1 MKKDF
6 YKNYRV
12 LGLNIGYYRKIK
24 DFTQMQLAE
33 KLNID
38 PTHLGR
44 IENAKV
50 GASLDVV
57 FAVADI
63 LDVKVEQLF
72 VDRYN

>member
-1 MKKDF
+1 MKDGLF
-6 YKNYRV
+6 QHYRA
-12 LGLNIGYYRKIK
+12 LGLNIGYYRKIN
-24 DFTQMQLAE
+24 DYTQIQLAE

-57 FAVADI
+57 FMIAEIFGISPD
-63 LDVKVEQLF
+63 KLF
-72 VDRYN
+72 DERY

>member
-1 MKKDF
+1 MNAKF
-6 YKNYRV
+6 QPHYRA
-12 LGLNIGYYRKIK
+12 LGLNIGYYRKIN
-24 DFTQMQLAE
+24 DYTQLQLAE

-57 FAVADI
+57 FAIAEI
-63 LDVKVEQLF
+63 FQISPEKLF
-72 VDRYN
+72 NERY

>member
-1 MKKDF
+1 MNKDF
-6 YKNYRV
+6 QEHYTA
-12 LGLNIGYYRKIK
+12 LGLNIGYYRRINN
-24 DFTQMQLAE
+24 FTQLQLAE

-57 FAVADI
+57 FAI
-63 LDVKVEQLF
+63 SNIFGLSPEKLF
-72 VDRYN
+72 NERY